1 MFHKINHLNQK
12 ILFANIK
19 KMRIFAANYRAQR
32 PNEAK
37 WAGRQTFLK
46 SAYLSALS

>member
-1 MFHKINHLNQK
+1 MIHKNNHFNQK

-19 KMRIFAANYRAQR
+19 KILTFAKIYRAQR

-37 WAGRQTFLK
+37 WAGRQTF
-46 SAYLSALS
+46 